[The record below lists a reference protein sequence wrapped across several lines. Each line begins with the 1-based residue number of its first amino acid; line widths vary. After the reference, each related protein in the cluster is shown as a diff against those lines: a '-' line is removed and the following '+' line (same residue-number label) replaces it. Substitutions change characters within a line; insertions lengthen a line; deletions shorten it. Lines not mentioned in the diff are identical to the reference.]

1 MNQRICKQLRRQAK
15 ALVQQQRAT
24 AGTQYTETENK
35 APKQC
40 GFIQETLPSGTT
52 VTVPWYT
59 KTIKRVLNPDCQRA
73 VYHKLKQQVQHP
85 L

>member
-1 MNQRICKQLRRQAK
+1 MNQRICKQLRRQAR
-15 ALVQQQRAT
+15 ALTEKVR
-24 AGTQYTETENK
+24 TQYDETQNK
-35 APKQC
+35 KPKQC

-52 VTVPWYT
+52 VTVPWYV